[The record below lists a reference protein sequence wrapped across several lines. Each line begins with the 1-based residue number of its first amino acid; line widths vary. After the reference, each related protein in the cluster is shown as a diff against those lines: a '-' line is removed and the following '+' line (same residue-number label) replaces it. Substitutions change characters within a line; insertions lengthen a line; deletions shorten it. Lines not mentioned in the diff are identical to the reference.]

1 MLIYAKQ
8 TGETFLYSENINQ
21 GSVNANG
28 IDLLASFPKT
38 AVVTAAFELPN
49 GQVTSPKVLSL
60 VSADTEIEGMHL
72 WRYTFEAPITQYA
85 GDLKISLFVTAEGA
99 TIALNRVTVTLGAS
113 VPYVIPSTSVSWD
126 SILQI
131 YNSMLAVRANILH
144 DAELTGNTT
153 AQNLTVTE
161 SLKVPTPTEDDE
173 AATKGYVDELDKSSL
188 KQVSSMPSNP
198 SVGDIVQWVGG
209 SAYKKGY
216 FYKYNGSVW
225 EEIKVQDT
233 EATAR
238 WGNIGGTLTDQTDLA
253 TALGT
258 KQEKQSLSLQ
268 TSNKNIVGAIN
279 EVNSVA
285 KLANIA
291 YACEDYIG
299 LVDLLNVAER
309 GLFKTGQSFYIVT
322 MNVPD
327 VWVEEIEEEDDPTEY
342 TYTSEEDFISAL
354 VAGTLYIGYYHIHP
368 LETQKVDLTNY
379 RTKAEQD
386 VIDNGKVDK
395 LTDPSVSNRAI
406 VQLPD
411 GRIIGIEVIYANAT
425 PNSLVRRTG
434 DGCVRVA
441 TPLANAD
448 ATTKLYVDNAI
459 NGIKG
464 IIIEAS
470 TNKTVNGLQVP
481 SLTDEQLL
489 AIYNATVAGKAVT
502 ITDATGKM
510 HFTGV
515 TADMISDEVFVSFVY
530 FDKMVLEYGE
540 GNATTYKEILTTA
553 DVQALLPKIIRI

>member
-85 GDLKISLFVTAEGA
+85 GDLKISLFVTANGA

-113 VPYVIPSTSVSWD
+113 VPYVIPATAVHSWD
-126 SILQI
+126 SILEV
-131 YNSMLAVRANILH
+131 YNLMLETVQNVLH
-144 DAELTGNTT
+144 DAELTGDTT
-153 AQNLTVTE
+153 AENLTVSE

-173 AATKGYVDELDKSSL
+173 AAPKGYVDELDKSSL

-225 EEIKVQDT
+225 EETKVQDT
-233 EATAR
+233 EETAR
-238 WGNIGGTLTDQTDLA
+238 WGNIDGTLTDQTDLA

-268 TSNKNIVGAIN
+268 TVSKNIVQAIN
-279 EVNSVA
+279 EVNSIA
-285 KLANIA
+285 KGANIA

-299 LVDLLNVAER
+299 LVDLLNYIER

-327 VWVEEIEEEDDPTEY
+327 VWVEEIDDEDEPTEY
-342 TYTSEEDFISAL
+342 TYTSEEDLISAL

-386 VIDNGKVDK
+386 VIDNGKLNK
-395 LTDPSVSNRAI
+395 ETSAGTTRAY
-406 VQLPD
+406 V
-411 GRIIGIEVIYANAT
+411 VNANGTQGTLAVENGT
-425 PNSLVRRTG
+425 VPNSIALRG
-434 DGCVRVA
+434 GNGQLYVA
-441 TPLANAD
+441 NPTINTHAAN
-448 ATTKLYVDNAI
+448 KQYVDNAV

-464 IIIEAS
+464 IIVEAS

-553 DVQALLPKIIRI
+553 DVQALLPKIIRV

>member
-28 IDLLASFPKT
+28 IDLLASFAKT

-72 WRYTFEAPITQYA
+72 WRYIFEAPITQYA
-85 GDLKISLFVTAEGA
+85 GDLKISIFVTAEGA

-144 DAELTGNTT
+144 DAELTGDTK

-161 SLKVPTPTEDDE
+161 SMKVPTPTEDDE
-173 AATKGYVDELDKSSL
+173 AAPKGYVDELDKSSL

-238 WGNIGGTLTDQTDLA
+238 WGNIEGTLTDQTDLA

-268 TSNKNIVGAIN
+268 TEAKNIVGAIN
-279 EVNSVA
+279 EVNSIA
-285 KLANIA
+285 KGANIA
-291 YACEDYIG
+291 YACVDYIA
-299 LVDLLNVAER
+299 LVDLLNQVER
-309 GLFKTGQSFYIVT
+309 GVFKTGQSFYIVT

-327 VWVEEIEEEDDPTEY
+327 VWVEEIEDEDDPTEY
-342 TYTSEEDFISAL
+342 TYTSEEDLISAL
-354 VAGTLYIGYYHIHP
+354 MAGTLYIGYYHIHP

-386 VIDNGKVDK
+386 VIDNGKLDK
-395 LTDPSVSNRAI
+395 VTGANLIYGTDAQGNQTTYTKSISVAGGTI
-406 VQLPD
+406 
-411 GRIIGIEVIYANAT
+411 
-425 PNSLVRRTG
+425 LVRG
-434 DGCVRVA
+434 SNGVA
-441 TPLANAD
+441 EVGTPTSNSHAVPKGYAD
-448 ATTKLYVDNAI
+448 TNY
-459 NGIKG
+459 KG
-464 IIIEAS
+464 IIVEAS

-489 AIYNATVAGKAVT
+489 AIYNATVAGKSVT

-553 DVQALLPKIIRI
+553 DLPKIIRI